1 MGRLRYVAIR
11 LLQGIAIILAIVVL
25 NFFLLRA
32 APGDP
37 ALAMAGEA
45 GAADAEY
52 IEQLRSDWGLD
63 RPIFEQ
69 LAIYVGGVVSLDM
82 GHSYRYGAPVLDV
95 LLERLP
101 STLLLTVAAFFLA
114 LGLGVLLGTVAALKV
129 GSWIDTI
136 VTVVALAFYATP
148 IFWFALMSILLFAV
162 VVNWL
167 PPVGYETIGA
177 EYTGFRH
184 VLDVAHHLILPTLTL
199 GLFYMAIYAR
209 LARASILE
217 IMRMEFVTT
226 ARAKG
231 LRESRVVAAHILRN
245 AVLPV
250 ISMAGFQAGHLV
262 GGTVI
267 IETIFAWPGIGR
279 LAFEAVLGRD
289 YTLLLGV
296 FLITSAMVVLFNLI
310 TDLIYS
316 LVDPRIEVQ
325 G

>member
-1 MGRLRYVAIR
+1 MGRLRYVLKR
-11 LLQGIAIILAIVVL
+11 LVQGVAIILAIVVL

-37 ALAMAGEA
+37 AMAMAGEA

-52 IEQLRSDWGLD
+52 IEQLRKDWGLD
-63 RPIFEQ
+63 RPLLEQ
-69 LAIYVGGVVSLDM
+69 LGIYVGGVVTFDF
-82 GHSYRYGAPVLDV
+82 GYSYRFGSPVLDV

-101 STLLLTVAAFFLA
+101 STLLLTITAFFLA
-114 LGLGVLLGTVAALKV
+114 LGLGVLLGTVAALRV
-129 GSWIDTI
+129 GTWLDTI

-177 EYTGFRH
+177 EYTGFTH
-184 VLDVAHHLILPTLTL
+184 ILDVAHHLILPVLTL

-217 IMRMEFVTT
+217 VMRMEYVTT

-231 LRESRVVAAHILRN
+231 LREGRVVAAHILRN
-245 AVLPV
+245 AILPV

-296 FLITSAMVVLFNLI
+296 FLMTSVMVVLFNLI

>member
-136 VTVVALAFYATP
+136 VTDHHMGDGADNGAVLRHAD
-148 IFWFALMSILLFAV
+148 LLV
-162 VVNWL
+162 RPDEH
-167 PPVGYETIGA
+167 PPVRGGGE
-177 EYTGFRH
+177 
-184 VLDVAHHLILPTLTL
+184 
-199 GLFYMAIYAR
+199 
-209 LARASILE
+209 LA
-217 IMRMEFVTT
+217 
-226 ARAKG
+226 
-231 LRESRVVAAHILRN
+231 AA
-245 AVLPV
+245 
-250 ISMAGFQAGHLV
+250 
-262 GGTVI
+262 
-267 IETIFAWPGIGR
+267 GR
-279 LAFEAVLGRD
+279 LRD
-289 YTLLLGV
+289 H
-296 FLITSAMVVLFNLI
+296 
-310 TDLIYS
+310 
-316 LVDPRIEVQ
+316 RR
-325 G
+325 

>member
-1 MGRLRYVAIR
+1 MGRLRYVLRR
-11 LLQGIAIILAIVVL
+11 LAQGVAIIFAIIVL

-52 IEQLRSDWGLD
+52 LAELRAYWGLD
-63 RPIFEQ
+63 RPLGEQ
-69 LAIYVGGVVSLDM
+69 LAIYVSGIVQGDL
-82 GHSYRYGAPVLDV
+82 GHSYRFGSPVIDV

-101 STLLLTVAAFFLA
+101 STLLLTTTAFFLA
-114 LGLGVLLGTVAALKV
+114 LVLGVGLGTIAALRV
-129 GSWIDTI
+129 GTWIDTV

-148 IFWFALMSILLFAV
+148 IFWFALMSILLFSV

-177 EYTGFRH
+177 ELKGFAH
-184 VLDVAHHLILPTLTL
+184 VLDVAHHLVLPVLTL

-209 LARASILE
+209 LARTSFLE
-217 IMRMEFVTT
+217 VMRQEYVTA

-231 LRESRVVAAHILRN
+231 LPERRIVMAHILRN
-245 AVLPV
+245 SILPV
-250 ISMAGFQAGHLV
+250 ISMAGFQAGHLI
-262 GGTVI
+262 GGTVL

-296 FLITSAMVVLFNLI
+296 FIMTSVMVVVFNLI

-316 LVDPRIEVQ
+316 LIDPRIEAQ
-325 G
+325 

>member
-1 MGRLRYVAIR
+1 MRK
-11 LLQGIAIILAIVVL
+11 
-25 NFFLLRA
+25 
-32 APGDP
+32 
-37 ALAMAGEA
+37 
-45 GAADAEY
+45 
-52 IEQLRSDWGLD
+52 DWGLD
-63 RPIFEQ
+63 RPILEQ
-69 LAIYVGGVVSLDM
+69 LGIYVGGVVTFDF
-82 GHSYRYGAPVLDV
+82 GYSYRFGSPVLDV

-101 STLLLTVAAFFLA
+101 STLLLTITSFFLA
-114 LGLGVLLGTVAALKV
+114 LILGVLLGTVAALRV
-129 GSWIDTI
+129 GTWLDTI

-167 PPVGYETIGA
+167 PAVGYETIGA
-177 EYTGFRH
+177 GYTGFAH
-184 VLDVAHHLILPTLTL
+184 VLDIAHHLILPVLTL

-217 IMRMEFVTT
+217 VMRMEYVTT

-231 LRESRVVAAHILRN
+231 LREGRIVAAHILRN
-245 AVLPV
+245 AILPV

-296 FLITSAMVVLFNLI
+296 FLMTSVMVILFNLI

>member
-1 MGRLRYVAIR
+1 MGRLRYVLRR
-11 LLQGIAIILAIVVL
+11 LAQGVAIILAIVVL

-52 IEQLRSDWGLD
+52 IEQLRRDWGLD
-63 RPIFEQ
+63 KPPWEQ
-69 LAIYVGGVVSLDM
+69 LRLYIGGVVTADL
-82 GHSYRYGAPVLDV
+82 GHSYRFGAPVLTI
-95 LLERLP
+95 LFERLP
-101 STLLLTVAAFFLA
+101 STLLLTITAFFVA
-114 LGLGVLLGTVAALKV
+114 LGLGVLLGTIAAMRV
-129 GSWIDTI
+129 GSWIDTV

-167 PPVGYETIGA
+167 PPVGYQTIGA
-177 EYTGFRH
+177 EYTGLAH
-184 VLDVAHHLILPTLTL
+184 ALDVAHHLILPMLTL

-209 LARASILE
+209 LARTSFLE
-217 IMRMEFVTT
+217 VMRMEYVTA

-231 LRESRVVAAHILRN
+231 LRESRVVTAHILRN
-245 AVLPV
+245 AILPV
-250 ISMAGFQAGHLV
+250 ISMAGFQAGHLI
-262 GGTVI
+262 GGTVL

-279 LAFEAVLGRD
+279 LAFEAALGRD

-296 FLITSAMVVLFNLI
+296 FLMTSIMVILFNLI

-316 LVDPRIEVQ
+316 VVDPRIEMQ

>member
-184 VLDVAHHLILPTLTL
+184 VLDVAPPPDLADADAGPVLHGDLRPA
-199 GLFYMAIYAR
+199 GAR
-209 LARASILE
+209 L
-217 IMRMEFVTT
+217 
-226 ARAKG
+226 
-231 LRESRVVAAHILRN
+231 
-245 AVLPV
+245 
-250 ISMAGFQAGHLV
+250 
-262 GGTVI
+262 
-267 IETIFAWPGIGR
+267 
-279 LAFEAVLGRD
+279 
-289 YTLLLGV
+289 
-296 FLITSAMVVLFNLI
+296 
-310 TDLIYS
+310 
-316 LVDPRIEVQ
+316 DP
-325 G
+325 